1 MKIIDEIYG
10 EFLIEGVLEELIHS
24 PPVQRLKGVY
34 QGGASYW
41 VNEKWDVTR
50 YEHSIGVMLLIRKLG
65 GSLEEQIAGL
75 LHDVSHTAFSHVIDY
90 VLDYTNEDYHET
102 IYHRIITES
111 EIPRILSQHGLDYK
125 PIVLD
130 YSNWSLLERQAPEL
144 CADRIDYTLRDM
156 YRYGNITKEEI
167 DIFLNRLIINDG
179 KIFVNDIQAAE
190 WFVRTYYEEVID
202 FFMHPL
208 NIYGYDAVTKTLR
221 GALDKQIIT
230 LNTLLGTDQEVMDIL
245 RASSDA
251 EVSDLLRRI
260 HRDVIVKENKAEY
273 HLHRKIKARLIDPSV
288 LQDDRLIPSS
298 ELSAEVRTMNENA
311 KRKAEEGTYVQVIS
325 PQIVKN

>member
-1 MKIIDEIYG
+1 MNIIDDIYG
-10 EFLIEGVLEELIHS
+10 EFIIDGVLEELIYS

-90 VLDYTNEDYHET
+90 VLDYKNEDYHEA

-111 EIPRILSQHGLDYK
+111 DIPRILSQYGLDYK
-125 PIVLD
+125 SIVLD
-130 YSNWSLLERQAPEL
+130 HSKWSLLERSAPEL
-144 CADRIDYTLRDM
+144 CADRIDYTLRDL
-156 YRYGNITKEEI
+156 YRYGSITRDEI
-167 DIFLNRLIINDG
+167 DIFLNRLIINNG

-190 WFVRTYYEEVID
+190 WFVRTYYKEVID

-208 NIYGYDAVTKTLR
+208 NIYGYDALAKTLR
-221 GALDKQIIT
+221 VALDKQIIT
-230 LNTLLGTDQEVMDIL
+230 LNTLLGTDEEVMEVL
-245 RASSDA
+245 RTSSDA

-260 HRDVIVKENKAEY
+260 RRDVIAKENKAEY
-273 HLHRKIKARLIDPSV
+273 HCHRKIKTRLIDPSV
-288 LQDDRLIPSS
+288 LQGDRLIPAS
-298 ELSAEVRTMNENA
+298 ELSAEVQAMNENA
-311 KRKAEEGTYVQVIS
+311 KRKAEEGVYVQLIS